1 MIYSE
6 FLFDVLHVVHPYT
19 NDRIHELLYIV
30 PLYRNKALTRNL
42 SETKKKRTRH
52 LTLFVC

>member
-1 MIYSE
+1 
-6 FLFDVLHVVHPYT
+6 VLHVVHPYT
-19 NDRIHELLYIV
+19 NDRIHELLYIA